1 MKIIFFIVGTPI
13 FFAFLYVIRLLLGL
27 EYSVEYDEDLV
38 VTSDFV
44 SNLSRII
51 VIYIMGFLPIYIM
64 VTILGG
70 ILAHIIPFSI
80 YKVLYI
86 LTNLIAYAMG
96 IIKYRKNSKRFNSF
110 SGKKKWI
117 LCCLA
122 FGFLIGLVE
131 TKIASAFTPC
141 STIEIIIG
149 YVSCIAWSLIISG
162 GYEAVV
168 EMFLKLIVSLL
179 TNILGVFNKIF
190 GEK

>member
-13 FFAFLYVIRLLLGL
+13 FFAILYVIRLLLGL

>member
-13 FFAFLYVIRLLLGL
+13 FLAFLYVIRLLLGL

-51 VIYIMGFLPIYIM
+51 VIYIMGFLPIFIM

-96 IIKYRKNSKRFNSF
+96 IIKYRKNSKRFNSL
-110 SGKKKWI
+110 SKKKKWI

-131 TKIASAFTPC
+131 TKMASAFTPC

-168 EMFLKLIVSLL
+168 EMFLELIVSLL
-179 TNILGVFNKIF
+179 TNILGVFDKIF

>member
-1 MKIIFFIVGTPI
+1 
-13 FFAFLYVIRLLLGL
+13 
-27 EYSVEYDEDLV
+27 
-38 VTSDFV
+38 
-44 SNLSRII
+44 
-51 VIYIMGFLPIYIM
+51 MGFLPIYIM